1 MKSFTR
7 YINSATGDTPE
18 SICDDCD
25 NCAAQVLCTSERL
38 KMIKDE
44 TKKFNLDIIQSETDT
59 TFDVTLSE
67 QNVADLIVLSVL
79 GRLIGK
85 KDSERK
91 QTLSYMFNEYNDTLV
106 PEFDTCKFEKILY
119 VTLLCTT
126 IAILILLLVLQMEKN
141 KPPQDNTD
149 HKQSSFD
156 PKQKYTIIPTNGI
169 MAFGNQL
176 KYRV

>member
-7 YINSATGDTPE
+7 YINSATGDTPQ
-18 SICDDCD
+18 STCNDCSAD
-25 NCAAQVLCTSERL
+25 CATTVLCTSERL
-38 KMIKDE
+38 KMIKNE

-85 KDSERK
+85 KHNEK
-91 QTLSYMFNEYNDTLV
+91 QTLSYVFNEYNDTLV

-126 IAILILLLVLQMEKN
+126 IAILILLLVLQMEKHESTQA
-141 KPPQDNTD
+141 KKDHEKHSAHSKEQSIITPTD
-149 HKQSSFD
+149 RV
-156 PKQKYTIIPTNGI
+156 